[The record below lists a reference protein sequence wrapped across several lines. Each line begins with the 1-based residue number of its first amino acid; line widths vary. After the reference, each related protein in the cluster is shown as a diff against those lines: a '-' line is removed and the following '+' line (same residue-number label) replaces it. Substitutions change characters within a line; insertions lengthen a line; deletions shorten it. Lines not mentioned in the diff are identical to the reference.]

1 MCYCST
7 TLQNTKETFYKGRER
22 EINLN
27 SLSNILRA
35 HPQGIAYRSGGRFC
49 RPERSERVLPGRCK
63 GRCKGD
69 RQCGGQTAGE
79 AGRAD
84 GRPGRA
90 CTSARAVGSGTRG
103 RAGVCV
109 PRPCDQIWSVSE
121 KGWPGRGFWLE
132 QTGRRNRHVLRA
144 RAQKEEG
151 GRMGVR
157 GRRKAGSQH
166 TNSACRH

>member
-63 GRCKGD
+63 GHCKGD
-69 RQCGGQTAGE
+69 SAGGRRQGTRGGRTADQ
-79 AGRAD
+79 D
-84 GRPGRA
+84 GP
-90 CTSARAVGSGTRG
+90 ARAPEQWARG

-109 PRPCDQIWSVSE
+109 PGPCDQIRSVSE

-157 GRRKAGSQH
+157 GRRKAGSRH